1 MDTLLQDLRYALR
14 SLRKSPGF
22 TGVAVLTL
30 ALGIGATTAI
40 FGAVNAVLLEPLPY
54 PDPHEL
60 VRVYDNWRGEPWTVS
75 PPNFMD
81 YRSETGA
88 FADMTGYHRVWF
100 TMTDP
105 GEAEQLSAARVTAG
119 FFRVLGALP
128 AIGGGI
134 DRSHETAGDDRVAV
148 LGDGLWRSRFG
159 GDPNVVGRTIELDGE
174 AYTVVGVAR
183 PGFDHPAG
191 AELWVPRSFTAD
203 DLMTERGAHYLDVV
217 GRLAPGATI
226 EQGQAELKALSRRLA
241 EEYPDANGEVS
252 ALAVPMLEA
261 AIGDYRGA
269 LLILLGAVGL
279 LLLIACVNVANLAL
293 ARASARRREL
303 AIRAALGAGRL
314 RLARESLSES
324 FLVALLGGA
333 LGVLLALWSVDAL
346 AALQE
351 SRIPRLGEIGLD
363 GRVLLFASGL
373 VMLTGALFGLLPAI
387 RESGLAVLAGAL
399 KEGTAGAGRGQSA
412 GRLRASLVI
421 AQVALA
427 VVLVTG
433 AGLLMRSFVNLR
445 QVDPGF
451 RTERILAF
459 DLSLPEAR
467 YTEPYQARAF
477 FAELLDEIETLP
489 GVEEAAGV
497 SGLPLSGAGYSISV
511 EELDGGPAYTD
522 PAESK
527 NVQVRL
533 ATAGYFRLMGID
545 LLRGRGFTPSDGP
558 DAEPV
563 VVVNESAARLLWGRQ
578 DVIDRSLELG
588 TRLGLD
594 GERVGGRIVGIV
606 SDTREY
612 GPAEEPSPTVYA
624 VHAQFPDD
632 GLTIVARSSS
642 EPSALVRPIR
652 RLIGARDSDLAMANV
667 ETLERLMDEAIA
679 NPRFYTLL
687 LGIFA
692 GSALLLAAVGI
703 YGVMA
708 YMVEQRAREMAIRR
722 ALGASPGRVLRLVLE
737 SAGGLALFGITIGLV
752 GAFGLTR
759 VMQGLLHGVSVTDP
773 ATLAAAVAILGAV
786 ALLASWLPARR
797 AMRVEP
803 VDALRAE

>member
-1 MDTLLQDLRYALR
+1 MEALLQDLRYAAR

-22 TGVAVLTL
+22 TAVAVLTL

-40 FGAVNAVLLEPLPY
+40 FVAVNAVLLEPLPY
-54 PDPHEL
+54 PDSHEL
-60 VRVYDNWRGEPWTVS
+60 VRIYDNWRGEPWTVS

-81 YRSETGA
+81 YRSETDA
-88 FADMTGYHRVWF
+88 FADMTGYHRASF

-105 GEAEQLSAARVTAG
+105 GEAEELSGARVTGG
-119 FFRVLGALP
+119 FFRVLGAQP

-134 DRSHETAGDDRVAV
+134 DRSHETVGNDRVAV
-148 LGDGLWRSRFG
+148 LGDGLWHRRFG

-174 AYTVVGVAR
+174 AYTVLGVA
-183 PGFDHPAG
+183 PSGFDHPTG

-203 DLMTERGAHYLDVV
+203 ALTERGAHYLDVV

-226 EQGQAELKALSRRLA
+226 ERAQADLAALSRRLA
-241 EEYPDANGEVS
+241 KEYPDANGEVS
-252 ALAVPMLEA
+252 ALGVPMLEA
-261 AIGDYRGA
+261 AVGDYRGA

-293 ARASARRREL
+293 ARASGRRREL

-314 RLARESLSES
+314 RLARESLSEN

-333 LGVLLALWSVDAL
+333 LGFLLALWGADAL

-351 SRIPRLGEIGLD
+351 DRIPRLGEIGLD
-363 GRVLLFASGL
+363 GRVLLFAGGL

-387 RESGLAVLAGAL
+387 RESGHADLSGAL

-427 VVLVTG
+427 VVLVAG

-467 YTEPYQARAF
+467 YTEPYQARDF

-489 GVEEAAGV
+489 GVEEAAGI

-527 NVQVRL
+527 NVQVRV

-545 LLRGRGFTPSDGP
+545 LLRGRGFTSSDGP
-558 DAEPV
+558 DVEPV
-563 VVVNESAARLLWGRQ
+563 AIVNESAAGLLWGRE
-578 DVIDRSLELG
+578 DVVDRSLELG

-594 GERVGGRIVGIV
+594 GEHVGGRIVGVV

-612 GPAEEPSPTVYA
+612 GPAEEPVPTVYA

-642 EPSALVRPIR
+642 GPNALVRPIR
-652 RLIGARDSDLAMANV
+652 RLIDARDPDLAMVNV

-692 GSALLLAAVGI
+692 WSALLLAAVGI

-708 YMVEQRAREMAIRR
+708 YTVEQRAREMAIRR
-722 ALGASPGRVLRLVLE
+722 ALGASGARVLRLVLE
-737 SAGGLALFGITIGLV
+737 SAGLLALLGIAIGLL

-759 VMQGLLHGVSVTDP
+759 VMHGLLYGVSATDP
-773 ATLAAAVAILGAV
+773 ATLAVAVAILFAV